1 MIQLNEKREPIAEQ
15 PSTTTRQHQT
25 DEKQRKSV
33 TVTNKNLENRASFEY
48 ETISIEI
55 DKNEMCLL
63 SFYSTTYNSSSA
75 STHNISA
82 PSCIW
87 MPCLEV
93 VDLDF
98 AVLLQEYIIFPTQED
113 DSVLQVSF
121 LQRLT
126 GIYQIY
132 AMIC

>member
-1 MIQLNEKREPIAEQ
+1 
-15 PSTTTRQHQT
+15 
-25 DEKQRKSV
+25 
-33 TVTNKNLENRASFEY
+33 
-48 ETISIEI
+48 
-55 DKNEMCLL
+55 
-63 SFYSTTYNSSSA
+63 
-75 STHNISA
+75 
-82 PSCIW
+82 

-113 DSVLQVSF
+113 DDSVLQVNF